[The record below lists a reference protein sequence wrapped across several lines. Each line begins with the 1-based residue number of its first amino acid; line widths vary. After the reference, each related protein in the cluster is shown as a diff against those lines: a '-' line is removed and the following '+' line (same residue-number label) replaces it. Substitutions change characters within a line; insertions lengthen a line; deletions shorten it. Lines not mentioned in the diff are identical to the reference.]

1 MPISFDLLT
10 DQTQHLWAINCRR
23 KDNLLSVGAL
33 VIMPGPVRS
42 GPIML
47 YADSSEVLSV
57 VVPDNFVS
65 RCDRIS
71 VYNAELLIV

>member
-1 MPISFDLLT
+1 MPTSFELLT
-10 DQTQHLWAINCRR
+10 DQTQHLWAINCKRR
-23 KDNLLSVGAL
+23 DGLLSVGAL
-33 VIMPGPVRS
+33 VIMPGPVQA
-42 GPIML
+42 GPTML

-71 VYNAELLIV
+71 VYNAELIIV